1 MNIMKKWTLVQKH
14 LTYTLLLMGLYVLQA
29 TPGFLMVLGIKPLL
43 VLPAVV
49 CIAMQEGEYLG
60 GIYGMVGG
68 MFCDL
73 SSFTYFG
80 FNALLF
86 LLMGVGIGLLV
97 EYLLNNSAINA
108 LLLTLG
114 AMVIKGL
121 VEFFFM
127 YGIWGYEGAG
137 LIYLNKMIPT
147 LIYSALFVPLWYR
160 LSVKLAGWYARKME
174 IR

>member
-1 MNIMKKWTLVQKH
+1 MKKWTLVQKH

-29 TPGFLMVLGIKPLL
+29 TPGFMMVLGIKPLL

-108 LLLTLG
+108 LLLTMV

-137 LIYLNKMIPT
+137 LIYLNKLIPT